1 MKPLWREWPNLKQT
15 IVAHQRLV
23 LLLDFDGTLS
33 PLAKTPAAARLPPRV
48 RRLLL
53 RLISLGG
60 VRVAVI
66 SGRPV
71 GYLRRTIRLRPVY
84 YSGNHGLEIVGPR
97 TSYCHPKAAGLRKQI
112 HTWARSWQDS
122 VARVPGAFLEN
133 KGVSLSLHYRRVLP
147 CHLSAFRALV
157 RRLQMETADYSI
169 RWQRGKKVWE
179 VLPAAAWDK
188 GRAARMLT
196 RRLKHF
202 FPVIVGDDE
211 TDEDMF
217 RAFQGKGLTITVG
230 RIKSAAAWRIP
241 RQSDVPRFLEALC
254 DSWEHR
260 RK

>member
-1 MKPLWREWPNLKQT
+1 MKPLWREWPNLEPI
-15 IVAHQRLV
+15 IVAQRRLV

-33 PLAKTPAAARLPPRV
+33 PLAETPDGARLPARV
-48 RRLLL
+48 RRSLL
-53 RLISLGG
+53 RLVSLGG

-71 GYLRRTIRLRPVY
+71 DYLRRTIRLQPVY

-97 TSYCHPKAAGLRKQI
+97 TSYCHPMAAGLRKQI
-112 HTWARSWQDS
+112 RRWAKSWQDPVS
-122 VARVPGAFLEN
+122 RIPGAFLED

-147 CHLSAFRALV
+147 HHLSAFRALV
-157 RRLQMETADYSI
+157 RRLRIETAACRV
-169 RWQRGKKVWE
+169 RWQQGKKVWE

-188 GRAARMLT
+188 GRAARVLT
-196 RRLKHF
+196 QRLKHF

-217 RAFQGKGLTITVG
+217 RAFRGKGLTIAVG
-230 RIKSAAAWRIP
+230 RTRSAAAFRLR
-241 RQSDVPRFLEALC
+241 RQNDVPRFLERLC
-254 DSWEHR
+254 DQWEHR